1 MKSTIL
7 LLFLPLLLSG
17 QGKRDYVWLFGGSNA
32 FIDDTNFYRFTL
44 DFNKNPVR
52 ISRVKKD
59 YRIHQN
65 NASIADRNGN
75 LLMYTAGCNISD
87 RLYRPMPNGKINGG
101 FVWDFICKDGD
112 YKIFNGSLFL
122 PSPLDDKK
130 YFLFHKYYEFD
141 SDPSFPGGAVNK
153 LLYSAIDI
161 NLNNGYGDVIEKN
174 TVAIQKFLSAGDLT
188 ATKHYNNQDWWIV
201 VPGRANDFYYSLL
214 FNNVEVKEI
223 VETQI
228 GLSMNYLGDGG
239 SQSCFSPDG
248 TKFGRMT
255 PSDGLFI
262 MNFDRSTGKF
272 SNFINIRTAKENNEY
287 SVGVAFSPNSRFI
300 YITTQVDLFQ
310 IDTWASDIPSS
321 LTLIDTWDG
330 YVDEQI
336 WEAQFGQMMLAPDCK
351 IYMITRTSNRV
362 MHVIHSP
369 NEKGKACNFEQH
381 GIHLPAWNH
390 ASIPNFVNHL
400 LGYEPVCDSTMTM
413 TWNPFPSEEAVVC
426 YPNPVQDK
434 IFVELLNRDKLI
446 QSISVLDMTGKLISH
461 QMYQCINFKE
471 LLDLGNLEAG
481 IYLIKVRDKTGRE
494 MVEKVVK
501 K

>member
-1 MKSTIL
+1 MKKT
-7 LLFLPLLLSG
+7 LLFLLLPLLLSG
-17 QGKRDYVWLFGGSNA
+17 QGKRDYVWLLGGSNS

-44 DFNKNPVR
+44 DFNKYPVG

-75 LLMYTAGCNISD
+75 LLMYTTGCNVSD
-87 RLYRPMPNGKINGG
+87 RLFRPMPNGKINEG
-101 FVWDFICKDGD
+101 FVANFYCKTEDYPLFNACLFI
-112 YKIFNGSLFL
+112 
-122 PSPLDDKK
+122 PSTIEENQ
-130 YFLFHKYYEFD
+130 YFLFHKFEEFD
-141 SDPSFPGGAVNK
+141 PDTALPGATVSK
-153 LLYSAIDI
+153 LLYSKIDL
-161 NLNNGYGDVIEKN
+161 NSNNGFGDIVDKN
-174 TVAIQKFLSAGDLT
+174 IVAINKYLSGGDLT
-188 ATKHYNNQDWWIV
+188 AAKNINNSDWWIV
-201 VPGRANDFYYSLL
+201 VPGRGNNSYYSLL
-214 FNNVEVKEI
+214 FNSISIQETVESKV
-223 VETQI
+223 
-228 GLSMNYLGDGG
+228 GLTMGIQDDGG

-248 TKFGRMT
+248 TKYARMV
-255 PSDGLFI
+255 PSDGLYVMDFNRATGVLSNY
-262 MNFDRSTGKF
+262 MNIKTGKE
-272 SNFINIRTAKENNEY
+272 TNEY
-287 SVGVAFSPNSRFI
+287 TVGVAFSPNSRFI

-310 IDTWASDIPSS
+310 IDTWASDIPAS

-336 WEAQFGQMMLAPDCK
+336 WAAQFGQMMLAPDCK

-390 ASIPNFVNHL
+390 ASIPNFVNYR

-446 QSISVLDMTGKLISH
+446 QSIEVLDITGQLIIYKSF
-461 QMYQCINFKE
+461 QGINFKE
-471 LLDLGNLEAG
+471 LLDLGNLESG
-481 IYLIKVRDKTGRE
+481 IYLIKVRDKVGIE
-494 MVEKVVK
+494 IIEKVIK